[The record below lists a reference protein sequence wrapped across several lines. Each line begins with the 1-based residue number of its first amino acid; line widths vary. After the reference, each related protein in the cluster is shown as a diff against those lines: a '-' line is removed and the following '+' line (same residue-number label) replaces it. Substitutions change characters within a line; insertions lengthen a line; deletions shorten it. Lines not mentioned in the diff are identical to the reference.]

1 MEENDYIRSLGE
13 SLSQEVALKLK
24 RQEESAMQQT
34 MGDPAAVEARAQS
47 SEVSHH

>member
-24 RQEESAMQQT
+24 RKEESAMQQT
-34 MGDPAAVEARAQS
+34 MGRPPQWKHMRKGSV
-47 SEVSHH
+47 VSHH